1 MLRRQKRDLVVP
13 CRLLSRQLQEAG
25 AMLAQSMCQEM
36 EVVVKEIGAIIG
48 EARTTSVLVLVHD
61 VMEGIRFGQVIT
73 DGTIGGFE

>member
-1 MLRRQKRDLVVP
+1 
-13 CRLLSRQLQEAG
+13 
-25 AMLAQSMCQEM
+25 MLAQSMCQEM